1 MLRGTETIASSS
13 TASARNSVAYAGGK
27 RLRESLGSPESSVTH
42 SWDRLVASL
51 VSNVGSPP
59 ILTSA
64 TVMLAA
70 FKIPGLRT
78 WIWGVVYVSLGVLI
92 PFLYVVWSF
101 MRGQI
106 TDIDVRLREQRRRPL
121 LVTLICTGIGWLVL
135 ALGAA
140 PAGMTTVAAAMWLQ
154 VAAIFFVTLRWKISV
169 HTAAAAGGA
178 TLIWT
183 LLGSGI
189 PFLLVVPL
197 IVWSRIRLRHH
208 TLPQTLAGALIGFI
222 VFFAV
227 TTLAPIR

>member
-1 MLRGTETIASSS
+1 
-13 TASARNSVAYAGGK
+13 
-27 RLRESLGSPESSVTH
+27 
-42 SWDRLVASL
+42 
-51 VSNVGSPP
+51 
-59 ILTSA
+59 
-64 TVMLAA
+64 
-70 FKIPGLRT
+70 
-78 WIWGVVYVSLGVLI
+78 
-92 PFLYVVWSF
+92 
-101 MRGQI
+101 
-106 TDIDVRLREQRRRPL
+106 
-121 LVTLICTGIGWLVL
+121 
-135 ALGAA
+135 
-140 PAGMTTVAAAMWLQ
+140 MTTVAAAMWLQ